1 MLLLARLGA
10 CRLFL
15 SKCAECAMAC
25 GDEVPALS
33 GCLRLQHTRQNA
45 VMLMADGRWPI
56 EVGAEGNAE
65 VGGKCAADDE
75 AGHESISLG

>member
-1 MLLLARLGA
+1 M
-10 CRLFL
+10 
-15 SKCAECAMAC
+15 
-25 GDEVPALS
+25 S